1 MRQVYRPLIVLL
13 VATFILSACGGN
25 KKESAAPA
33 AAEQVPPAAAV
44 AEAAAGDAA
53 HGEEI
58 FNQSCIACHGAG
70 GVGVE
75 TLGKDMTAS
84 EFIAGLSDEEL
95 VAFLKAGRDT
105 SDPLN
110 TTGVAMPVKGGNPA
124 LSDADLLDV
133 VAYVRTLQ
141 Q

>member
-1 MRQVYRPLIVLL
+1 MCQVYRPLIVLL

-33 AAEQVPPAAAV
+33 AAEQAVPATAV

-58 FNQSCIACHGAG
+58 FNQSCVACQGAG

-75 TLGKDMTAS
+75 NLGKDMTAS
-84 EFIAGLSDEEL
+84 DFIAGLSDEEL
-95 VAFLKAGRDT
+95 VAFIKAGRDT

>member
-33 AAEQVPPAAAV
+33 AEQAAPAAAV

-58 FNQSCIACHGAG
+58 FNQTCIACHGAG

-75 TLGKDMTAS
+75 NLGKDMTAS

-95 VAFLKAGRDT
+95 VAFIKAGRDT